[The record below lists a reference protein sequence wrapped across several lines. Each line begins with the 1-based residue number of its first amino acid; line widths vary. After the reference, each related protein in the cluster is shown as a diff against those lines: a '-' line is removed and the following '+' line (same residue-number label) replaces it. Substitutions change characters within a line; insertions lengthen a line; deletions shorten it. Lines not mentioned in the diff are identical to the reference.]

1 MNKHLYFGQHHC
13 MIKVKNAYNPIIRI
27 TMEEPTVFTLIEGS
41 LTSLLSSLIA
51 FSAASDTTKRV
62 SRARTMLKSFT
73 SWFSLRPS
81 QFNGIFIVAS
91 KDASWLAKRELSS
104 SSCFLN
110 CRCHGGGAWTG
121 ADHLDFCY
129 EILWRSVS
137 FGHAS
142 SQTKIGT

>member
-73 SWFSLRPS
+73 S
-81 QFNGIFIVAS
+81 
-91 KDASWLAKRELSS
+91 
-104 SSCFLN
+104 
-110 CRCHGGGAWTG
+110 
-121 ADHLDFCY
+121 
-129 EILWRSVS
+129 
-137 FGHAS
+137 
-142 SQTKIGT
+142 